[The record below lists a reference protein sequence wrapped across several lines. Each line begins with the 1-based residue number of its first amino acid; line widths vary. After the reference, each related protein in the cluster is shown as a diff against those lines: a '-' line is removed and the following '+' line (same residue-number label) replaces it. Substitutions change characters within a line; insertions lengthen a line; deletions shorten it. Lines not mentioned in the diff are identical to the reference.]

1 MKKEYSIDDMMYQ
14 QRIHFLSIGWQLDRK
29 QLAKKA
35 DMPLSELNKIMDSEI
50 PNITLM
56 QAYKLS
62 KALDVTMNYLIRGV

>member
-62 KALDVTMNYLIRGV
+62 KALDDTMNYLIRGV

>member
-1 MKKEYSIDDMMYQ
+1 MMYQ

>member
-62 KALDVTMNYLIRGV
+62 KALDVTMNYLSRGV